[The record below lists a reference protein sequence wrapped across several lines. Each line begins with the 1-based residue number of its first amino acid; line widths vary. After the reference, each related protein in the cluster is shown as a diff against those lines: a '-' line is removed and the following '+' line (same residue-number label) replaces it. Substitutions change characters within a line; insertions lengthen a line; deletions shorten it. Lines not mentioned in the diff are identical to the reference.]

1 MKRKIFL
8 VLVFLLLLTSLA
20 SAHKGRTDAN
30 GGHYDYSTGEY
41 HYHHGY
47 PAHQHTNGICPY
59 DFDDQTDHNSGGT
72 SSGISSS
79 SSVSDFTRRKSEENR
94 ERLNM
99 AKERETQKQEEAK
112 TQASEKRNS
121 LITVIDPPTDPTVFY
136 GRLLACFLLLLPV
149 LATISNVHSWYKE
162 KKQKERQRLENKQNL
177 ERAYQLSSDNVLRL
191 EAENRQLKE
200 TVQFLRKKNSVLCD
214 EVYVFQKR
222 LNLHPKIIAL
232 PQKDESI
239 QDENQGGIVQEETE
253 LIDVIP
259 KNEVY
264 PVTAEPAGGIQSFE
278 HDAAHEFEIEKARF
292 VEMFAGESILD
303 LAGVPQWVE
312 FGPDGLPRDVEAIED
327 WGPQFTYYVS
337 GSGSCYH
344 CRRGCSGAYKPIH
357 LLQVRSLKPC
367 SRCSPKQIPIDW
379 YDEYL
384 RLKEIKDRYGIS

>member
-1 MKRKIFL
+1 MKRKFFLIL
-8 VLVFLLLLTSLA
+8 VLPLLLTSIA
-20 SAHKGRTDAN
+20 SAHGGRTDAN
-30 GGHYDYSTGEY
+30 GGHYNHATGEY

-47 PAHQHTNGICPY
+47 PAHQHVNGICPY
-59 DFDDQTDHNSGGT
+59 DFDDQTNHSSGGA
-72 SSGISSS
+72 SSGLSSF
-79 SSVSDFTRRKSEENR
+79 SSVSDFTRKKSAENR

-99 AKERETQKQEEAK
+99 AKERETQ
-112 TQASEKRNS
+112 ASEKKNS
-121 LITVIDPPTDPTVFY
+121 VIAVKDPPTDPTVFY

-162 KKQKERQRLENKQNL
+162 KKQKDRQRLETKQKL

-200 TVQFLRKKNSVLCD
+200 TIQFLREKNSVLCD

-232 PQKDESI
+232 PPEAEAI
-239 QDENQGGIVQEETE
+239 QDETQGGIV
-253 LIDVIP
+253 
-259 KNEVY
+259 
-264 PVTAEPAGGIQSFE
+264 PVAEPAGDIQTFE
-278 HDAAHEFEIEKARF
+278 HNAAHEFEIEKASF
-292 VEMFAGESILD
+292 VEMFSGESILD

-367 SRCSPKQIPIDW
+367 SRCSPRPIPIDW

-384 RLKEIKDRYGIS
+384 LLKEIKDRYGIS